1 MVDTGCRCEK
11 PTKLLRMEADFSA
24 DPIWCDI
31 CNFNLDLPK
40 LPLSF
45 ELKNELMKWILEYG
59 KWLDLN
65 TDKLVNRAFELQ
77 REHNEWGFRL
87 FLKVE
92 SELGNQYCIRFSPST
107 SVETYIQRDLF

>member
-1 MVDTGCRCEK
+1 MFNTGCRCEK
-11 PTKLLRMEADFSA
+11 PTKFLRMEADFSS

-31 CNFNLDLPK
+31 CSSNLDLPT

-77 REHNEWGFRL
+77 REHNEWGLRL